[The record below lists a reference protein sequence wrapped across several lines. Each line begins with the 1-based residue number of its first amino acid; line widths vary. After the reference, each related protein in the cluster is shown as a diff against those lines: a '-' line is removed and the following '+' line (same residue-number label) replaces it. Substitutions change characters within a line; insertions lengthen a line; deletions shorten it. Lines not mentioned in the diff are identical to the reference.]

1 MKYILKN
8 EIQYNNFENKNKLY
22 QLIINDETIYYK
34 GNVLDKMEKLRKMK
48 PNSDEY
54 NCLYDDIIKVQE
66 YSCLKIKENNF

>member
-1 MKYILKN
+1 M
-8 EIQYNNFENKNKLY
+8 
-22 QLIINDETIYYK
+22 IINDETIQNIFKNDIYYK
-34 GNVLDKMEKLRKMK
+34 GKLLDKMEKLRKMK